1 MFILVFTAWLA
12 SGAQG
17 RGRARGLSN
26 PHRPR
31 QDPPEEF
38 PTSHLPPLSRDCSS
52 CNETCTA
59 LPTFHFEGFPR
70 AGRPRSTDA
79 PRSVSAGE
87 TLPSKAL
94 QGRCPTLKAIS
105 FLASKEPQ
113 ASVGGHVSVSGCTPM
128 SAPTFSQNINENIRT
143 QVGGSIMELT
153 SIATHLTYL
162 PFSLISGILFYYHS
176 H

>member
-1 MFILVFTAWLA
+1 MRKAAAPANTGDSSADSAKAIDFPLQKQGLA
-12 SGAQG
+12 TNADMSPTQ
-17 RGRARGLSN
+17 
-26 PHRPR
+26 HRTPR
-31 QDPPEEF
+31 SL
-38 PTSHLPPLSRDCSS
+38 T
-52 CNETCTA
+52 
-59 LPTFHFEGFPR
+59 GFPR

-105 FLASKEPQ
+105 FLASNEPQ
-113 ASVGGHVSVSGCTPM
+113 ASVGGHVSVSGCTLM